1 MTATMNGKFKTT
13 LLLVAASLLMASCA
27 APRKIAY
34 MQDVPSDVRREV
46 AIVPVTAQPGDK
58 ISIIVNSKNP
68 DLAEMFNLPIMAH
81 RVGQP
86 MNSSYNYNQQV
97 SSYTVDSNG
106 NIDFPILGELHV
118 EGLKR
123 EKIASY
129 IKNELVRKSQ
139 VKDAVVIVEFLNMGV
154 SVMGEVN
161 RPGRF
166 SIDRDHLTL
175 LDALSMAGDLTIY
188 GKRENVLV
196 VRQEENGEAY
206 YRVNLCDA
214 KSLHTSPVYYLKQN
228 DMVYVEPNN
237 VRARQSTVNG
247 NNVRSTSFWMSLASL
262 IATVSVLIFK

>member
-1 MTATMNGKFKTT
+1 MLKNKITQI
-13 LLLVAASLLMASCA
+13 LLLGTVLLLAGCSAS
-27 APRKIAY
+27 RKIAY
-34 MQDVPSDVRREV
+34 MQDVRSDVRRDI
-46 AIVPVTAQPGDK
+46 AIIPVTAQPGDK
-58 ISIIVNSKNP
+58 ISIVVNSKNP
-68 DLAEMFNLPIMAH
+68 ELAEMFNLPVMAH
-81 RVGQP
+81 RIGQP
-86 MNSSYNYNQQV
+86 MNSNYNYSQQV

-139 VKDAVVIVEFLNMGV
+139 VKDAVVIVEFLNMGI

-166 SIDRDHLTL
+166 SIDRDYLTL

-196 VRQEENGEAY
+196 IRQEDGGESF

-214 KSLHTSPVYYLKQN
+214 RSLHTSPVYYLKQN
-228 DMVYVEPNN
+228 DMVYVEPNE
-237 VRARQSTVNG
+237 VRSRHSTVNG
-247 NNVRSTSFWMSLASL
+247 NNVRSTSFWVSIASL
-262 IATVSVLIFK
+262 LTTLGVLIFK

>member
-1 MTATMNGKFKTT
+1 MCVVVLCT
-13 LLLVAASLLMASCA
+13 SCA
-27 APRKIAY
+27 SSKKVVY
-34 MQDVPSDVRREV
+34 LQDVVPLKQQEIEQKYEV
-46 AIVPVTAQPGDK
+46 YIHNDDLLAIM
-58 ISIIVNSKNP
+58 VNSKNP
-68 DLAEMFNLPIMAH
+68 ELADMFNLPIMTH

-86 MNSSYNYNQQV
+86 MNSNYNYNQQV

-161 RPGRF
+161 SPGRF

-196 VRQEENGEAY
+196 VRQEEDGEAY

-214 KSLHTSPVYYLKQN
+214 RSLHNSPVYYMKQN

-262 IATVSVLIFK
+262 LTTVSVLIFK

>member
-1 MTATMNGKFKTT
+1 MLKNKITQI
-13 LLLVAASLLMASCA
+13 LLLGTVLLLAGCSAS
-27 APRKIAY
+27 RKIAY
-34 MQDVPSDVRREV
+34 MQDVRSDVRRDI
-46 AIVPVTAQPGDK
+46 AIIPVTAQPGDK
-58 ISIIVNSKNP
+58 ISIVVNSKNP
-68 DLAEMFNLPIMAH
+68 ELAEMFNLPVMAH
-81 RVGQP
+81 RIGQP
-86 MNSSYNYNQQV
+86 MNSNYNYSQQV

-139 VKDAVVIVEFLNMGV
+139 VKDAVVIVEFLNMGI

-196 VRQEENGEAY
+196 IRQEDGGESD

-214 KSLHTSPVYYLKQN
+214 RSLHTSPVYYLKQN
-228 DMVYVEPNN
+228 DMVYVEPNE
-237 VRARQSTVNG
+237 VRSRQSTVNG
-247 NNVRSTSFWMSLASL
+247 NNVRSTSFWVSIASL
-262 IATVSVLIFK
+262 LTTLGVLIFK

>member
-1 MTATMNGKFKTT
+1 MLKKKITCI
-13 LLLVAASLLMASCA
+13 LLLGMALLLAGCSAS
-27 APRKIAY
+27 RKIAY
-34 MQDVPSDVRREV
+34 MQDVRSDVRREI
-46 AIVPVTAQPGDK
+46 AIAPVTAQPGDK
-58 ISIIVNSKNP
+58 VSIIVNSKNP
-68 DLAEMFNLPIMAH
+68 ELAEMFNLPVMTH
-81 RVGQP
+81 RIGQP

-106 NIDFPILGELHV
+106 NVDFPILGEVHV
-118 EGLKR
+118 AGLKR

-129 IKNELVRKSQ
+129 IKNELIRKNL

-196 VRQEENGEAY
+196 VRQENGGESY

-228 DMVYVEPNN
+228 DMVYVEPNG
-237 VRARQSTVNG
+237 VRSRQSTVNG
-247 NNVRSTSFWMSLASL
+247 NNLRSTSFWMSLASL
-262 IATVSVLIFK
+262 LTTLGVLIFK

>member
-1 MTATMNGKFKTT
+1 MFKNKITPII
-13 LLLVAASLLMASCA
+13 LLGMVLLSAGCSAS
-27 APRKIAY
+27 RKIAY
-34 MQDVPSDVRREV
+34 MQDVRSDVSREI
-46 AIVPVTAQPGDK
+46 ATVPVTAQPGDK
-58 ISIIVNSKNP
+58 ISIVVNSKDP
-68 DLAEMFNLPIMAH
+68 ELAEMFNLPIMTH
-81 RVGQP
+81 RIGQP
-86 MNSSYNYNQQV
+86 MNSGHNYNQQV

-123 EKIASY
+123 EEIAFC
-129 IKNELVRKSQ
+129 IKDELVVKSQ

-166 SIDRDHLTL
+166 SIERDHLTL

-196 VRQEENGEAY
+196 IRQENGGETF

-214 KSLHTSPVYYLKQN
+214 RSLHTSPVYYLKQN
-228 DMVYVEPNN
+228 DVVYVEPNK
-237 VRARQSTVNG
+237 VRARHSTVNG
-247 NNVRSTSFWMSLASL
+247 NNVRSTSFWVSIASL
-262 IATVSVLIFK
+262 LTTLGVLIFK

>member
-1 MTATMNGKFKTT
+1 MLKKKITRI
-13 LLLVAASLLMASCA
+13 LLLSMVLLLGGCSASH
-27 APRKIAY
+27 KIAY
-34 MQDVPSDVRREV
+34 MQDVRSDVRREV
-46 AIVPVTAQPGDK
+46 ATVQVTAQPGDK
-58 ISIIVNSKNP
+58 ISIVVNSKNP
-68 DLAEMFNLPIMAH
+68 ELADMFNLPIMAH
-81 RVGQP
+81 RIGQP
-86 MNSSYNYNQQV
+86 MNNSYNYNQQV

-129 IKNELVRKSQ
+129 IKNELVRKNQ

-166 SIDRDHLTL
+166 SIDRDYLTL
-175 LDALSMAGDLTIY
+175 LDALSMAGDLTIH

-196 VRQEENGEAY
+196 TRRENGTETH
-206 YRVNLCDA
+206 YRVNLCDS
-214 KSLHTSPVYYLKQN
+214 KSLSASPVYYLHQN
-228 DMVYVEPNN
+228 DQVYVEPND

-247 NNVRSTSFWMSLASL
+247 NNVRSASFWMSLASVL
-262 IATVSVLIFK
+262 ATISVLIFK

>member
-1 MTATMNGKFKTT
+1 MTATLNGKFKNS
-13 LLLVAASLLMASCA
+13 LLAGVALLLMASCA
-27 APRKIAY
+27 APRNIAY
-34 MQDVPSDVRREV
+34 MQDVRSNERREV
-46 AIVPVTAQPGDK
+46 ATIPVTAQPGDK
-58 ISIIVNSKNP
+58 ISIVVNSKNP
-68 DLAEMFNLPIMAH
+68 ELADMFNLPIMTH

-86 MNSSYNYNQQV
+86 MNSGYNYNQQV

-129 IKNELVRKSQ
+129 IKNELVRKNQ

-166 SIDRDHLTL
+166 SIDRDYLTL

-196 VRQEENGEAY
+196 IRQEDGGETS

-214 KSLHTSPVYYLKQN
+214 RSLHSSPVYFLKQN
-228 DMVYVEPNN
+228 DLVYVEPNE
-237 VRARQSTVNG
+237 VRARHATVNG
-247 NNVRSTSFWMSLASL
+247 NNVRSASFWVSIASL
-262 IATVSVLIFK
+262 LATLGVLIFK

>member
-1 MTATMNGKFKTT
+1 MLKNKITQI
-13 LLLVAASLLMASCA
+13 LLLGTVLLLAGCSAS
-27 APRKIAY
+27 RKIAY
-34 MQDVPSDVRREV
+34 MQDVRSDVRRDI
-46 AIVPVTAQPGDK
+46 AIIPVTAQPGDK
-58 ISIIVNSKNP
+58 ISIVVNSKNP
-68 DLAEMFNLPIMAH
+68 ELAEMFNLPVMAH
-81 RVGQP
+81 RIGQP
-86 MNSSYNYNQQV
+86 MNSNYNYSQQV

-139 VKDAVVIVEFLNMGV
+139 VKDAVVIVEFLNMGI

-161 RPGRF
+161 RPRRF

-196 VRQEENGEAY
+196 IRQEDGGESF

-214 KSLHTSPVYYLKQN
+214 RSLHTSPVYYLKQN
-228 DMVYVEPNN
+228 DMVYVEPNE
-237 VRARQSTVNG
+237 VRSRHSTVNG
-247 NNVRSTSFWMSLASL
+247 NNVRSTSFWVSIASL
-262 IATVSVLIFK
+262 LTTLGVLIFK

>member
-1 MTATMNGKFKTT
+1 MLKNKITPI
-13 LLLVAASLLMASCA
+13 LLLGMVLLLAGCSAS
-27 APRKIAY
+27 RKIAY
-34 MQDVPSDVRREV
+34 MQDVRSDVRRDI
-46 AIVPVTAQPGDK
+46 AIIPVTAQPGDK
-58 ISIIVNSKNP
+58 ISIVVNSKNP
-68 DLAEMFNLPIMAH
+68 ELAEMFNLPVMAH
-81 RVGQP
+81 RIGQL
-86 MNSSYNYNQQV
+86 MNSNYNYSQQV

-139 VKDAVVIVEFLNMGV
+139 VKDAVVIVEFLNMGI

-196 VRQEENGEAY
+196 IRQEDGGESF

-214 KSLHTSPVYYLKQN
+214 RSLHTSPVYYLKQN
-228 DMVYVEPNN
+228 DMVYVEPNE
-237 VRARQSTVNG
+237 VRSRHSTVNG
-247 NNVRSTSFWMSLASL
+247 NNVRSTSFWVSIASL
-262 IATVSVLIFK
+262 LTTLGVLIFK

>member
-1 MTATMNGKFKTT
+1 MLKNKFTPI
-13 LLLVAASLLMASCA
+13 LLLGMVLLLDGCSAS
-27 APRKIAY
+27 RKIAY
-34 MQDVPSDVRREV
+34 MQDIRSDVQREV
-46 AIVPVTAQPGDK
+46 ATIPVTAQPGDK
-58 ISIIVNSKNP
+58 ISIVVNSKDP
-68 DLAEMFNLPIMAH
+68 ELAEIFNLPIMTH
-81 RVGQP
+81 RIGQP
-86 MNSSYNYNQQV
+86 MNSGYSYNQQV

-118 EGLKR
+118 KGLKR

-129 IKNELVRKSQ
+129 IKDELIRKKQ
-139 VKDAVVIVEFLNMGV
+139 IKDAVVIVEFLNMGV

-161 RPGRF
+161 RSGRF

-196 VRQEENGEAY
+196 IRQEDGGETF

-214 KSLHTSPVYYLKQN
+214 KSLHTSPAYYLKQN
-228 DMVYVEPNN
+228 DIVYVEPNE
-237 VRARQSTVNG
+237 VKARHSTVNG

-262 IATVSVLIFK
+262 LTTLGVLIFK

>member
-1 MTATMNGKFKTT
+1 MLKKKITRI
-13 LLLVAASLLMASCA
+13 LLLGMVLLLTGCS

-34 MQDVPSDVRREV
+34 MQDIRSDVRREV
-46 AIVPVTAQPGDK
+46 TMIPVTAQPGDK
-58 ISIIVNSKNP
+58 ISIVVNSKNP
-68 DLAEMFNLPIMAH
+68 ELADMFNLPIMTH
-81 RVGQP
+81 RIGQP
-86 MNSSYNYNQQV
+86 INSSYNYNQQV

-106 NIDFPILGELHV
+106 NIDFPILGELYV

-129 IKNELVRKSQ
+129 IKNELIRKNQ

-166 SIDRDHLTL
+166 GIDRDHLTL

-196 VRQEENGEAY
+196 IRQEDGGETF

-214 KSLHTSPVYYLKQN
+214 RSLHTSPVYYLKQN
-228 DMVYVEPNN
+228 DMVYVEPNG
-237 VRARQSTVNG
+237 VRARHSTVNG

-262 IATVSVLIFK
+262 LTTLGVLIFK

>member
-1 MTATMNGKFKTT
+1 MLKKKITCILLWGMA
-13 LLLVAASLLMASCA
+13 LLLGGCSASH
-27 APRKIAY
+27 KIAY
-34 MQDVPSDVRREV
+34 MQDVRSDVRREI
-46 AIVPVTAQPGDK
+46 AIAPVTAQPGDK
-58 ISIIVNSKNP
+58 VSIIVNSKNP
-68 DLAEMFNLPIMAH
+68 ELAEMFNLPVMTH
-81 RVGQP
+81 RIGQP

-106 NIDFPILGELHV
+106 NVDFPILGEVHV
-118 EGLKR
+118 AGLKR

-129 IKNELVRKSQ
+129 IKNELIRKNL

-196 VRQEENGEAY
+196 VRQENGGESY

-214 KSLHTSPVYYLKQN
+214 GSLQISPVYYLKQN
-228 DMVYVEPNN
+228 DVVYVEPNG
-237 VRARQSTVNG
+237 VRSRQSTVNG
-247 NNVRSTSFWMSLASL
+247 NNLRSTSFWMSLASL
-262 IATVSVLIFK
+262 LTTLGVLIFK

>member
-1 MTATMNGKFKTT
+1 MLKNKITQI
-13 LLLVAASLLMASCA
+13 LLLGTVLLLAGCSAS
-27 APRKIAY
+27 RKIAY
-34 MQDVPSDVRREV
+34 MQDVRSDVRRDI
-46 AIVPVTAQPGDK
+46 AIIPVTAQPGDK
-58 ISIIVNSKNP
+58 ISIVVNSKNP
-68 DLAEMFNLPIMAH
+68 ELAEMFNLPVMAH
-81 RVGQP
+81 RIGQP
-86 MNSSYNYNQQV
+86 MNSNYNYSQQV

-139 VKDAVVIVEFLNMGV
+139 VKDAVVIVEFLNMGI

-188 GKRENVLV
+188 GKRENILV
-196 VRQEENGEAY
+196 IRQEDGGESF

-214 KSLHTSPVYYLKQN
+214 RSLHTSPVYYLKQN
-228 DMVYVEPNN
+228 DMVYVEPNE
-237 VRARQSTVNG
+237 VRSRHSTVNG
-247 NNVRSTSFWMSLASL
+247 NNVRSTSFWVSIASL
-262 IATVSVLIFK
+262 LTTLGVLIFK

>member
-1 MTATMNGKFKTT
+1 MLKKKITHI
-13 LLLVAASLLMASCA
+13 LLLGMVLLLGGCSAS
-27 APRKIAY
+27 RKIAY
-34 MQDVPSDVRREV
+34 MQDVRSDVRREV
-46 AIVPVTAQPGDK
+46 ATIPVTAQPGDK
-58 ISIIVNSKNP
+58 ISIVINSKNP
-68 DLAEMFNLPIMAH
+68 ELADMFNLPIMAH
-81 RVGQP
+81 RIGQS
-86 MNSSYNYNQQV
+86 MNSNYNYNQQV
-97 SSYTVDSNG
+97 SCYTVDSNG
-106 NIDFPILGELHV
+106 NIDFPILGELQV

-129 IKNELVRKSQ
+129 IKNELVRKNQ

-166 SIDRDHLTL
+166 GIDRDYLTL

-196 VRQEENGEAY
+196 IRKENGGETF

-228 DMVYVEPNN
+228 DIVYVEPND
-237 VRARQSTVNG
+237 VRARQSTLNG
-247 NNVRSTSFWMSLASL
+247 NNVRTASFWMSLASL
-262 IATVSVLIFK
+262 LTTLGVLIFK

>member
-1 MTATMNGKFKTT
+1 
-13 LLLVAASLLMASCA
+13 
-27 APRKIAY
+27 
-34 MQDVPSDVRREV
+34 
-46 AIVPVTAQPGDK
+46 
-58 ISIIVNSKNP
+58 
-68 DLAEMFNLPIMAH
+68 
-81 RVGQP
+81 

-106 NIDFPILGELHV
+106 NIDFPVLGEIHV
-118 EGLKR
+118 AGLKR

-129 IKNELVRKSQ
+129 IKNELIRKNLI
-139 VKDAVVIVEFLNMGV
+139 KDAVVIVEFLNMGV

-166 SIDRDHLTL
+166 NIDRDHLTL

-196 VRQEENGEAY
+196 VRQENGGETY

-228 DMVYVEPNN
+228 DMVYVEPND
-237 VRARQSTVNG
+237 VRARQSTLNG
-247 NNVRSTSFWMSLASL
+247 NNVRTASFWMSLASL
-262 IATVSVLIFK
+262 LTTLGVLIFK

>member
-1 MTATMNGKFKTT
+1 MLKKKIICI
-13 LLLVAASLLMASCA
+13 LLLGMVLLLAGCSASH
-27 APRKIAY
+27 KIAY
-34 MQDVPSDVRREV
+34 MQDVHSDVRREV
-46 AIVPVTAQPGDK
+46 ATIPVSAQPGDK
-58 ISIIVNSKNP
+58 ISIVINSKNP
-68 DLAEMFNLPIMAH
+68 ELADMFNLPIMAH
-81 RVGQP
+81 RVGQS
-86 MNSSYNYNQQV
+86 MNSNYNYNQQV

-129 IKNELVRKSQ
+129 IKNELVRKNL

-166 SIDRDHLTL
+166 SIDRDYLTL

-196 VRQEENGEAY
+196 IRQENGGETF

-214 KSLHTSPVYYLKQN
+214 MSLHTSPVYYLKQN
-228 DMVYVEPNN
+228 DMVYVEPNE
-237 VRARQSTVNG
+237 VRARHSTVNG

-262 IATVSVLIFK
+262 LTTLGVLIFK

>member
-1 MTATMNGKFKTT
+1 MLKKKITRI
-13 LLLVAASLLMASCA
+13 LLLGMVLLLTGCS

-34 MQDVPSDVRREV
+34 MQDIRSDVRREV
-46 AIVPVTAQPGDK
+46 TMIPVTAQPGDK
-58 ISIIVNSKNP
+58 ISIVVNSKNP
-68 DLAEMFNLPIMAH
+68 ELADMFNLPIMTH
-81 RVGQP
+81 RIGQP
-86 MNSSYNYNQQV
+86 INSSYNYNQQV

-129 IKNELVRKSQ
+129 IKNELIRKNQ

-166 SIDRDHLTL
+166 GIDRDHLTL

-196 VRQEENGEAY
+196 IRQEDGGETF

-214 KSLHTSPVYYLKQN
+214 RSLHASPVYYLKQN
-228 DMVYVEPNN
+228 DMVYVEPNG
-237 VRARQSTVNG
+237 VRARHSTVNG

-262 IATVSVLIFK
+262 LTTLGVLIFK

>member
-1 MTATMNGKFKTT
+1 MV
-13 LLLVAASLLMASCA
+13 LLLEGCSAS
-27 APRKIAY
+27 RKIAY
-34 MQDVPSDVRREV
+34 MQDVSSDVRREV
-46 AIVPVTAQPGDK
+46 AMIPLTAQPGDK

-68 DLAEMFNLPIMAH
+68 ELADMFNLPIMTH

-86 MNSSYNYNQQV
+86 MNNTYSYNQQV

-118 EGLKR
+118 GGLER
-123 EKIASY
+123 EKIALD
-129 IKNELVRKSQ
+129 IKNELVGKNL

-175 LDALSMAGDLTIY
+175 LDALSLAGDLTIY

-196 VRQEENGEAY
+196 IRQQNGEETF

-214 KSLHTSPVYYLKQN
+214 KSLHSSPVYYLKQN
-228 DMVYVEPNN
+228 DMVYVEPNE
-237 VRARQSTVNG
+237 VRSRQSTVNG
-247 NNVRSTSFWMSLASL
+247 NNVRSTSFWISLASL
-262 IATVSVLIFK
+262 LTTVGVLIFK

>member
-1 MTATMNGKFKTT
+1 MLKNKITQI
-13 LLLVAASLLMASCA
+13 LLLGTVLLLAGCSAS
-27 APRKIAY
+27 RRIAY
-34 MQDVPSDVRREV
+34 MQDVRSDVRRDI
-46 AIVPVTAQPGDK
+46 AIIPVTAQPGDK
-58 ISIIVNSKNP
+58 ISIVVNSKNP
-68 DLAEMFNLPIMAH
+68 ELAEMFNLPVMAH
-81 RVGQP
+81 RIGQP
-86 MNSSYNYNQQV
+86 MNSNYNYSQQV

-139 VKDAVVIVEFLNMGV
+139 VKDAVVIVEFLNMGI

-196 VRQEENGEAY
+196 IRQEDGGESF

-214 KSLHTSPVYYLKQN
+214 RSLHTSPVYYLKQN
-228 DMVYVEPNN
+228 DMVYVEPNE
-237 VRARQSTVNG
+237 VRSRHSTVNG
-247 NNVRSTSFWMSLASL
+247 NNVRSTSFWVSIASL
-262 IATVSVLIFK
+262 LTTLGVLIFK